1 VNPPLSVMWKTHF
14 AILELPATLN
24 VFESLPTQ
32 ELRKNEQRGKKKKT
46 SGSEALIPLVTVL
59 KCFARENDR
68 RFVENLRKKVKE
80 I

>member
-1 VNPPLSVMWKTHF
+1 MNR
-14 AILELPATLN
+14 E
-24 VFESLPTQ
+24 E
-32 ELRKNEQRGKKKKT
+32 KKKKT

>member
-1 VNPPLSVMWKTHF
+1 
-14 AILELPATLN
+14 
-24 VFESLPTQ
+24 
-32 ELRKNEQRGKKKKT
+32 
-46 SGSEALIPLVTVL
+46 VL